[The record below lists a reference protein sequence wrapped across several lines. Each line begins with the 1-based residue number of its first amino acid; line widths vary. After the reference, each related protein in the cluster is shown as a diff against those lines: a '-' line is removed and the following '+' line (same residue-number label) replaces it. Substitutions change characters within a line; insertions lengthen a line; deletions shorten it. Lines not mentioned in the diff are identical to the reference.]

1 MGKLEGRVAVVTG
14 GGRGIGRAVAE
25 LFAAEGAKIVIA
37 SLSPEPAAEVAAGI
51 RSRGGEAMSVVTDVC
66 DRESCRAAIKATV
79 DQYGALDILVH
90 NAAHIPIGSIET
102 LSDEDLD
109 KTFRGGVQAAFW
121 LTKDALPYLEK
132 SESPRI
138 LVTSSIAG
146 ISHTP
151 PGLAHYAAVKAGI
164 NGFVRGV
171 GLELARRGITVN
183 GVAPGTTLGHKI
195 QQMAT
200 TEQIARMTA
209 DNPIPRPAEPIE
221 QAHGFL
227 YLASDEARY
236 VTGHVLVIDGGTLL
250 GKIAPLFE

>member
-1 MGKLEGRVAVVTG
+1 MGKLAGRIAVVTG
-14 GGRGIGRAVAE
+14 GSRGIGRAVAE
-25 LFAAEGAKIVIA
+25 LFAAEGAKIVVA
-37 SLSPEPAAEVAAGI
+37 ALSPEPGAEVAAGI
-51 RSRGGEAMSVVTDVC
+51 RARGGDAVFVTADVC
-66 DRESCRAAIKATV
+66 DRQDCRAMVKAAI
-79 DQYGALDILVH
+79 DHYGALDIVVH
-90 NAAHIPIGSIET
+90 NAAYIPFGTVDT
-102 LSDEDLD
+102 LSDDDLE

-132 SESPRI
+132 SKAPRI

-146 ISHTP
+146 ITQAP
-151 PGLAHYAAVKAGI
+151 PGLAHYSAVKSAI

-171 GLELARRGITVN
+171 GFELARRGITVN
-183 GVAPGTTLGHKI
+183 AVAPGTTLGHKI
-195 QQMAT
+195 QTMAT
-200 TEQIARMTA
+200 PDQIARMTA

-250 GKIAPLFE
+250 GKVAPLFE